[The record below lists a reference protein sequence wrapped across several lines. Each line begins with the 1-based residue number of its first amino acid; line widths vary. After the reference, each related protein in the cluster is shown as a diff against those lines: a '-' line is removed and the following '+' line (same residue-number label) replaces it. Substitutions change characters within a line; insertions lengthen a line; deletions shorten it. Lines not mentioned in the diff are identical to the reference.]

1 MFSKSKLAYAKI
13 NLFLRITGVKADGY
27 HLLYTVMQTV
37 SLADT
42 VMLQL
47 SKRPEGSGP
56 AVSLIMD
63 GTPVRN
69 LESNTASRS
78 ALLYLSRI
86 GNPDVSASIELIKRI
101 PVMAGLGGGS
111 SDAAAVLTLM
121 NEAFQGALTEDEL
134 RSLAGK
140 IGADVPFFM
149 SGGAALCEGTG
160 EIITPVESLSG
171 LFLLILKPA
180 EGISTPEAYRR
191 YDLSGAQFS
200 TVPQEGDGITAF
212 IHSGKGLPAY
222 DRLRT
227 VVPFLSNDLAEPA
240 EQIVPGI
247 RNIRQFLFENGA
259 FYAGISGS
267 GSSVFGIFDS
277 REARDAASIAA
288 SDFEKDGC
296 FLCSCETVDI

>member
-1 MFSKSKLAYAKI
+1 MRRLAPAKI

-121 NEAFQGALTEDEL
+121 NEAFQGALTEDDL

-140 IGADVPFFM
+140 IRADGPFFM
-149 SGGAALCEGTG
+149 SGGAALWEGTG
-160 EIITPVESLSG
+160 EIITPV
-171 LFLLILKPA
+171 
-180 EGISTPEAYRR
+180 
-191 YDLSGAQFS
+191 
-200 TVPQEGDGITAF
+200 
-212 IHSGKGLPAY
+212 
-222 DRLRT
+222 
-227 VVPFLSNDLAEPA
+227 
-240 EQIVPGI
+240 
-247 RNIRQFLFENGA
+247 
-259 FYAGISGS
+259 
-267 GSSVFGIFDS
+267 
-277 REARDAASIAA
+277 
-288 SDFEKDGC
+288 
-296 FLCSCETVDI
+296 